1 MKKTMK
7 EIRNSQAMKKFIHNK
22 KAMLGLAIVT
32 ILVLAVV
39 FIPLFADLDPYT
51 TDRAAGFNKPPSDAH
66 ILGTDDVGRDLFAR
80 LLYGGRISLFV
91 GITSTIISV
100 LIGIPLGLIAGYF
113 RGTAESIIMRTAD
126 AFMSFPSMV
135 LILVL
140 VAVFGPS
147 ILTVTV
153 VIGVLGWTAIAKL
166 IYGNVLSIREREYI
180 QAARAVGVST
190 KKILFSEVLP
200 NAIPPVWAN
209 ISFRVAGA
217 ILTES
222 SLSFL
227 GMGVQTPQA
236 SWGNIIFAA
245 QNLLVL
251 IGGVHIK
258 QEHAALFHKKARI
271 GNGGI
276 QIRDVVE
283 GIKGRY
289 RCPDG
294 AVKIQLEQILP
305 EQQQTAGKPQLLSL
319 IPHHAEHLFRL
330 VDADHIIARLGEH
343 QGQFAGATAKV
354 GKDAVMDAVSVQLF
368 ADMGIENVVVGL
380 AVELIVKI
388 RKLVVGH
395 GVTLPLRY
403 TRPRQRR

>member
-153 VIGVLGWTAIAKL
+153 VIGVLGWTAIAKQ

-251 IGGVHIK
+251 T
-258 QEHAALFHKKARI
+258 ARPWVWLPP
-271 GNGGI
+271 GI
-276 QIRDVVE
+276 
-283 GIKGRY
+283 
-289 RCPDG
+289 C
-294 AVKIQLEQILP
+294 
-305 EQQQTAGKPQLLSL
+305 
-319 IPHHAEHLFRL
+319 
-330 VDADHIIARLGEH
+330 II
-343 QGQFAGATAKV
+343 
-354 GKDAVMDAVSVQLF
+354 
-368 ADMGIENVVVGL
+368 
-380 AVELIVKI
+380 
-388 RKLVVGH
+388 LVVIGFNFIGE
-395 GVTLPLRY
+395 GVRDALDPKTKE
-403 TRPRQRR
+403 

>member
-1 MKKTMK
+1 MKK
-7 EIRNSQAMKKFIHNK
+7 ILSNQAVKKFMHNR
-22 KAMLGLAIVT
+22 KAVLGLIIVCF
-32 ILVLAVV
+32 LVLAVILMPI
-39 FIPLFADLDPYT
+39 FMKLDPYT
-51 TDRAAGFNKPPSDAH
+51 TDRAVGFNKAPCPGH
-66 ILGTDDVGRDLFAR
+66 LLGTDDVGRDLFAR

-91 GITSTIISV
+91 GIMSTIISV

-113 RGTAESIIMRTAD
+113 RGIAETVIMRVAD
-126 AFMSFPSMV
+126 AFMSFPTMV

-180 QAARAVGVST
+180 QATKAIGMST
-190 KKILFSEVLP
+190 PKILLSEVLP

-251 IGGVHIK
+251 T
-258 QEHAALFHKKARI
+258 ARPWVWFPP
-271 GNGGI
+271 GI
-276 QIRDVVE
+276 CI
-283 GIKGRY
+283 
-289 RCPDG
+289 
-294 AVKIQLEQILP
+294 IL
-305 EQQQTAGKPQLLSL
+305 
-319 IPHHAEHLFRL
+319 
-330 VDADHIIARLGEH
+330 
-343 QGQFAGATAKV
+343 
-354 GKDAVMDAVSVQLF
+354 
-368 ADMGIENVVVGL
+368 VVVGFNFIGEGVRDAQNR
-380 AVELIVKI
+380 AVYIKKFKGGSL
-388 RKLVVGH
+388 
-395 GVTLPLRY
+395 
-403 TRPRQRR
+403 

>member
-1 MKKTMK
+1 MKK
-7 EIRNSQAMKKFIHNK
+7 ILSNQAVKKFMHNR
-22 KAMLGLAIVT
+22 KAVLGLIIVCF
-32 ILVLAVV
+32 LVLAVILMPI
-39 FIPLFADLDPYT
+39 FMKLDPYT
-51 TDRAAGFNKPPSDAH
+51 TDRAVGFNKAPCPGH
-66 ILGTDDVGRDLFAR
+66 LLGTDDVGRDLFAR

-91 GITSTIISV
+91 GIMSTIISV

-113 RGTAESIIMRTAD
+113 RGIAETVIMRVAD
-126 AFMSFPSMV
+126 AFMSFPTMV

-180 QAARAVGVST
+180 QATKALGMST
-190 KKILFSEVLP
+190 PKILLSEVLP

-251 IGGVHIK
+251 T
-258 QEHAALFHKKARI
+258 ARPWVWFPP
-271 GNGGI
+271 GI
-276 QIRDVVE
+276 CI
-283 GIKGRY
+283 
-289 RCPDG
+289 
-294 AVKIQLEQILP
+294 IL
-305 EQQQTAGKPQLLSL
+305 
-319 IPHHAEHLFRL
+319 
-330 VDADHIIARLGEH
+330 
-343 QGQFAGATAKV
+343 
-354 GKDAVMDAVSVQLF
+354 
-368 ADMGIENVVVGL
+368 VVVGFNFIG
-380 AVELIVKI
+380 E
-388 RKLVVGH
+388 
-395 GVTLPLRY
+395 GVRDALDPKTK
-403 TRPRQRR
+403 

>member
-222 SLSFL
+222 FLSFL

-251 IGGVHIK
+251 T
-258 QEHAALFHKKARI
+258 ARPWVWLPP
-271 GNGGI
+271 GI
-276 QIRDVVE
+276 
-283 GIKGRY
+283 
-289 RCPDG
+289 C
-294 AVKIQLEQILP
+294 
-305 EQQQTAGKPQLLSL
+305 
-319 IPHHAEHLFRL
+319 
-330 VDADHIIARLGEH
+330 II
-343 QGQFAGATAKV
+343 
-354 GKDAVMDAVSVQLF
+354 
-368 ADMGIENVVVGL
+368 
-380 AVELIVKI
+380 
-388 RKLVVGH
+388 LVVIGFNFIGE
-395 GVTLPLRY
+395 GVRDALDPKTKE
-403 TRPRQRR
+403 

>member
-7 EIRNSQAMKKFIHNK
+7 EIWNSQAMKKFVHNK
-22 KAMLGLAIVT
+22 KAMLGLAIVM

-190 KKILFSEVLP
+190 RKILFSEVLP

-251 IGGVHIK
+251 T
-258 QEHAALFHKKARI
+258 ARPWVWLPP
-271 GNGGI
+271 GI
-276 QIRDVVE
+276 
-283 GIKGRY
+283 
-289 RCPDG
+289 C
-294 AVKIQLEQILP
+294 
-305 EQQQTAGKPQLLSL
+305 
-319 IPHHAEHLFRL
+319 
-330 VDADHIIARLGEH
+330 II
-343 QGQFAGATAKV
+343 
-354 GKDAVMDAVSVQLF
+354 
-368 ADMGIENVVVGL
+368 
-380 AVELIVKI
+380 
-388 RKLVVGH
+388 LVVIGFNFIGE
-395 GVTLPLRY
+395 GVRDALDPKTKE
-403 TRPRQRR
+403 

>member
-1 MKKTMK
+1 MKK
-7 EIRNSQAMKKFIHNK
+7 ILNNQAVKKFMHNR
-22 KAMLGLAIVT
+22 KAVLGLIIVCF
-32 ILVLAVV
+32 LVLAVIL
-39 FIPLFADLDPYT
+39 IPIFMKLDPYT
-51 TDRAAGFNKPPSDAH
+51 TDRAVGFNKAPCSGHP
-66 ILGTDDVGRDLFAR
+66 LGTDDVGRDLFAR

-91 GITSTIISV
+91 GIMSTIISV

-113 RGTAESIIMRTAD
+113 RGIAETVIMRVAD
-126 AFMSFPSMV
+126 AFMSFPTMV

-153 VIGVLGWTAIAKL
+153 VLGVLGWTAIAKL

-180 QAARAVGVST
+180 QATKAIGMST
-190 KKILFSEVLP
+190 PKILLSEVLP

-251 IGGVHIK
+251 T
-258 QEHAALFHKKARI
+258 ARPWVWFPP
-271 GNGGI
+271 GI
-276 QIRDVVE
+276 CI
-283 GIKGRY
+283 
-289 RCPDG
+289 
-294 AVKIQLEQILP
+294 IL
-305 EQQQTAGKPQLLSL
+305 
-319 IPHHAEHLFRL
+319 
-330 VDADHIIARLGEH
+330 
-343 QGQFAGATAKV
+343 
-354 GKDAVMDAVSVQLF
+354 
-368 ADMGIENVVVGL
+368 VVVGFNFIG
-380 AVELIVKI
+380 E
-388 RKLVVGH
+388 
-395 GVTLPLRY
+395 GVRDALDPKTK
-403 TRPRQRR
+403 

>member
-1 MKKTMK
+1 MKK
-7 EIRNSQAMKKFIHNK
+7 ILSNQAVKKFMHNR
-22 KAMLGLAIVT
+22 KAVLGLIIVCF
-32 ILVLAVV
+32 LVLAVILMPI
-39 FIPLFADLDPYT
+39 FMKLDPYT
-51 TDRAAGFNKPPSDAH
+51 TDRAVGFNKAPCPGH
-66 ILGTDDVGRDLFAR
+66 LLGTDDVGRDLFAR

-91 GITSTIISV
+91 GIMSTIISV

-113 RGTAESIIMRTAD
+113 RGIAETVIMRVAD
-126 AFMSFPSMV
+126 AFMSFPTMV

-166 IYGNVLSIREREYI
+166 IYGNVLSIRDREYI
-180 QAARAVGVST
+180 QATKAIGMST
-190 KKILFSEVLP
+190 PKILLSEVLP

-251 IGGVHIK
+251 T
-258 QEHAALFHKKARI
+258 ARPWVWFPP
-271 GNGGI
+271 GI
-276 QIRDVVE
+276 CI
-283 GIKGRY
+283 
-289 RCPDG
+289 
-294 AVKIQLEQILP
+294 IL
-305 EQQQTAGKPQLLSL
+305 
-319 IPHHAEHLFRL
+319 
-330 VDADHIIARLGEH
+330 
-343 QGQFAGATAKV
+343 
-354 GKDAVMDAVSVQLF
+354 
-368 ADMGIENVVVGL
+368 VVVGFNFIG
-380 AVELIVKI
+380 E
-388 RKLVVGH
+388 
-395 GVTLPLRY
+395 GVRDALDPKTK
-403 TRPRQRR
+403 

>member
-7 EIRNSQAMKKFIHNK
+7 EIRNSQARKKFIHNK

-251 IGGVHIK
+251 T
-258 QEHAALFHKKARI
+258 ARPWVWLPP
-271 GNGGI
+271 GI
-276 QIRDVVE
+276 
-283 GIKGRY
+283 
-289 RCPDG
+289 C
-294 AVKIQLEQILP
+294 
-305 EQQQTAGKPQLLSL
+305 
-319 IPHHAEHLFRL
+319 
-330 VDADHIIARLGEH
+330 II
-343 QGQFAGATAKV
+343 
-354 GKDAVMDAVSVQLF
+354 
-368 ADMGIENVVVGL
+368 
-380 AVELIVKI
+380 
-388 RKLVVGH
+388 LVVIGFNFIGE
-395 GVTLPLRY
+395 GVRDALDPKTKE
-403 TRPRQRR
+403 

>member
-7 EIRNSQAMKKFIHNK
+7 EIWNSQAMKKFIHNK

-100 LIGIPLGLIAGYF
+100 LIGSPLGLIAGYF

-251 IGGVHIK
+251 T
-258 QEHAALFHKKARI
+258 ARPWVWLPP
-271 GNGGI
+271 GI
-276 QIRDVVE
+276 
-283 GIKGRY
+283 
-289 RCPDG
+289 C
-294 AVKIQLEQILP
+294 
-305 EQQQTAGKPQLLSL
+305 
-319 IPHHAEHLFRL
+319 
-330 VDADHIIARLGEH
+330 II
-343 QGQFAGATAKV
+343 
-354 GKDAVMDAVSVQLF
+354 
-368 ADMGIENVVVGL
+368 
-380 AVELIVKI
+380 
-388 RKLVVGH
+388 LVVIGFNFIGE
-395 GVTLPLRY
+395 GVRDALDPKTKE
-403 TRPRQRR
+403 

>member
-1 MKKTMK
+1 MKK
-7 EIRNSQAMKKFIHNK
+7 ILSNQAVKKFMHNR
-22 KAMLGLAIVT
+22 KAVLGLIIVCF
-32 ILVLAVV
+32 LVLAVILMPI
-39 FIPLFADLDPYT
+39 FMKLDPYT
-51 TDRAAGFNKPPSDAH
+51 TDRAVGFNKAPCPGH
-66 ILGTDDVGRDLFAR
+66 LLGTDDVGRDLFAR

-91 GITSTIISV
+91 GIMSTIISV

-113 RGTAESIIMRTAD
+113 RGIAETVIMRVAD
-126 AFMSFPSMV
+126 AFMSVPTRV

-180 QAARAVGVST
+180 QATKAIGMST
-190 KKILFSEVLP
+190 PKILLSEVLP

-251 IGGVHIK
+251 T
-258 QEHAALFHKKARI
+258 ARPWVWFPP
-271 GNGGI
+271 GI
-276 QIRDVVE
+276 CI
-283 GIKGRY
+283 
-289 RCPDG
+289 
-294 AVKIQLEQILP
+294 IL
-305 EQQQTAGKPQLLSL
+305 
-319 IPHHAEHLFRL
+319 
-330 VDADHIIARLGEH
+330 
-343 QGQFAGATAKV
+343 
-354 GKDAVMDAVSVQLF
+354 
-368 ADMGIENVVVGL
+368 VVVGFNFIG
-380 AVELIVKI
+380 E
-388 RKLVVGH
+388 
-395 GVTLPLRY
+395 GVRDALDPKTK
-403 TRPRQRR
+403 

>member
-7 EIRNSQAMKKFIHNK
+7 EIWNSQAMKKFIHNK

-66 ILGTDDVGRDLFAR
+66 ILGTDDVGRDLLAR

-251 IGGVHIK
+251 T
-258 QEHAALFHKKARI
+258 ARPWVWLPP
-271 GNGGI
+271 GI
-276 QIRDVVE
+276 
-283 GIKGRY
+283 
-289 RCPDG
+289 C
-294 AVKIQLEQILP
+294 
-305 EQQQTAGKPQLLSL
+305 
-319 IPHHAEHLFRL
+319 
-330 VDADHIIARLGEH
+330 II
-343 QGQFAGATAKV
+343 
-354 GKDAVMDAVSVQLF
+354 
-368 ADMGIENVVVGL
+368 
-380 AVELIVKI
+380 
-388 RKLVVGH
+388 LVVIGFNFIGE
-395 GVTLPLRY
+395 GVRDALDPKTKE
-403 TRPRQRR
+403 

>member
-51 TDRAAGFNKPPSDAH
+51 TDRAAGFNKPPSEAH

-251 IGGVHIK
+251 T
-258 QEHAALFHKKARI
+258 ARPWVWLPP
-271 GNGGI
+271 GI
-276 QIRDVVE
+276 
-283 GIKGRY
+283 
-289 RCPDG
+289 C
-294 AVKIQLEQILP
+294 
-305 EQQQTAGKPQLLSL
+305 
-319 IPHHAEHLFRL
+319 
-330 VDADHIIARLGEH
+330 II
-343 QGQFAGATAKV
+343 
-354 GKDAVMDAVSVQLF
+354 
-368 ADMGIENVVVGL
+368 
-380 AVELIVKI
+380 
-388 RKLVVGH
+388 LVVIGFNFIGE
-395 GVTLPLRY
+395 GVRDALDPKTKE
-403 TRPRQRR
+403 

>member
-1 MKKTMK
+1 MKK
-7 EIRNSQAMKKFIHNK
+7 ILSNQAVKKFMHNR
-22 KAMLGLAIVT
+22 KAVLGLIIVCF
-32 ILVLAVV
+32 LVLAVIL
-39 FIPLFADLDPYT
+39 IPIFMKLDPYT
-51 TDRAAGFNKPPSDAH
+51 TDRAVGFNKAPCSGHP
-66 ILGTDDVGRDLFAR
+66 LGTDDVGRDLFAR

-91 GITSTIISV
+91 GIMSTIISV

-113 RGTAESIIMRTAD
+113 RGIAETVIMRVAD
-126 AFMSFPSMV
+126 AFMSFPTMV

-180 QAARAVGVST
+180 QATKAIGMST
-190 KKILFSEVLP
+190 PKILLSEVLP

-209 ISFRVAGA
+209 ISFRAAGA

-251 IGGVHIK
+251 T
-258 QEHAALFHKKARI
+258 ARPWVWFPP
-271 GNGGI
+271 GI
-276 QIRDVVE
+276 CI
-283 GIKGRY
+283 
-289 RCPDG
+289 
-294 AVKIQLEQILP
+294 IL
-305 EQQQTAGKPQLLSL
+305 
-319 IPHHAEHLFRL
+319 
-330 VDADHIIARLGEH
+330 
-343 QGQFAGATAKV
+343 
-354 GKDAVMDAVSVQLF
+354 
-368 ADMGIENVVVGL
+368 VVVGFNFIG
-380 AVELIVKI
+380 E
-388 RKLVVGH
+388 
-395 GVTLPLRY
+395 GVRDALDPKTK
-403 TRPRQRR
+403 

>member
-1 MKKTMK
+1 MEKVFQNQAVKKM
-7 EIRNSQAMKKFIHNK
+7 IHNK

-32 ILVLAVV
+32 FLVLAVILIPV
-39 FIPLFADLDPYT
+39 FMELDPYT
-51 TDRAAGFNKPPSDAH
+51 TDRTAGFNKPPSSEH

-91 GITSTIISV
+91 GIMSTIISV
-100 LIGIPLGLIAGYF
+100 VIGISLGLIAGYF
-113 RGTAESIIMRTAD
+113 RGVAESIIMRTAD

-140 VAVFGPS
+140 VAVYGPS
-147 ILTVTV
+147 VLTVTV

-166 IYGNVLSIREREYI
+166 IYGNVLSIRECEYI
-180 QAARAVGVST
+180 QASKAVGVGAFR
-190 KKILFSEVLP
+190 ILFSEVLP

-251 IGGVHIK
+251 T
-258 QEHAALFHKKARI
+258 ARPWVWLPP
-271 GNGGI
+271 GI
-276 QIRDVVE
+276 CI
-283 GIKGRY
+283 
-289 RCPDG
+289 
-294 AVKIQLEQILP
+294 IL
-305 EQQQTAGKPQLLSL
+305 
-319 IPHHAEHLFRL
+319 
-330 VDADHIIARLGEH
+330 
-343 QGQFAGATAKV
+343 
-354 GKDAVMDAVSVQLF
+354 
-368 ADMGIENVVVGL
+368 VVVGFNFIG
-380 AVELIVKI
+380 E
-388 RKLVVGH
+388 
-395 GVTLPLRY
+395 GVRDALDPKTKV
-403 TRPRQRR
+403 

>member
-91 GITSTIISV
+91 GITSTIIFV

-251 IGGVHIK
+251 T
-258 QEHAALFHKKARI
+258 ARPWVWLPP
-271 GNGGI
+271 GI
-276 QIRDVVE
+276 
-283 GIKGRY
+283 
-289 RCPDG
+289 C
-294 AVKIQLEQILP
+294 
-305 EQQQTAGKPQLLSL
+305 
-319 IPHHAEHLFRL
+319 
-330 VDADHIIARLGEH
+330 II
-343 QGQFAGATAKV
+343 
-354 GKDAVMDAVSVQLF
+354 
-368 ADMGIENVVVGL
+368 
-380 AVELIVKI
+380 
-388 RKLVVGH
+388 LVVIGFNFIGE
-395 GVTLPLRY
+395 GVRDALDPKTKE
-403 TRPRQRR
+403 

>member
-1 MKKTMK
+1 MKKILSNK
-7 EIRNSQAMKKFIHNK
+7 SVKKFLHNK
-22 KAMLGLAIVT
+22 KAMLGLFIVLF
-32 ILVLAVV
+32 LVLAVTLLPV
-39 FIPLFADLDPYT
+39 FMDLDPYT
-51 TDRAAGFNKPPSDAH
+51 TDKAAGFNKGPSAGH
-66 ILGTDDVGRDLFAR
+66 LFGTDDVGRDLFAR

-100 LIGIPLGLIAGYF
+100 LVGIPLGLVAGYF
-113 RGTAESIIMRTAD
+113 RGAAESIIMRTAD

-166 IYGNVLSIREREYI
+166 IYGNVLSIREQEYI
-180 QAARAVGVST
+180 QAAKTAGIPTV
-190 KKILFSEVLP
+190 KILFSEVLP

-251 IGGVHIK
+251 T
-258 QEHAALFHKKARI
+258 ARPWVWLPP
-271 GNGGI
+271 GI
-276 QIRDVVE
+276 
-283 GIKGRY
+283 
-289 RCPDG
+289 C
-294 AVKIQLEQILP
+294 
-305 EQQQTAGKPQLLSL
+305 
-319 IPHHAEHLFRL
+319 
-330 VDADHIIARLGEH
+330 II
-343 QGQFAGATAKV
+343 
-354 GKDAVMDAVSVQLF
+354 
-368 ADMGIENVVVGL
+368 
-380 AVELIVKI
+380 
-388 RKLVVGH
+388 LVVIGFNFIGE
-395 GVTLPLRY
+395 GVRSALDPK
-403 TRPRQRR
+403 TRE

>member
-1 MKKTMK
+1 MKK
-7 EIRNSQAMKKFIHNK
+7 ILSNQAVKKFMHNR
-22 KAMLGLAIVT
+22 KAVLGLIIVCF
-32 ILVLAVV
+32 LVLAVILMPI
-39 FIPLFADLDPYT
+39 FMKLDPYT
-51 TDRAAGFNKPPSDAH
+51 TDRAVGFNKAPCPGH
-66 ILGTDDVGRDLFAR
+66 LLGTDDVGRDLFAR

-91 GITSTIISV
+91 GIMSTIISV

-113 RGTAESIIMRTAD
+113 RGIAETVIMRVAD
-126 AFMSFPSMV
+126 AFMSFPTMV

-180 QAARAVGVST
+180 QATKAIGMST
-190 KKILFSEVLP
+190 PKILLSEVLP

-251 IGGVHIK
+251 T
-258 QEHAALFHKKARI
+258 ARPWVWFPP
-271 GNGGI
+271 GI
-276 QIRDVVE
+276 CI
-283 GIKGRY
+283 
-289 RCPDG
+289 
-294 AVKIQLEQILP
+294 IL
-305 EQQQTAGKPQLLSL
+305 
-319 IPHHAEHLFRL
+319 
-330 VDADHIIARLGEH
+330 
-343 QGQFAGATAKV
+343 
-354 GKDAVMDAVSVQLF
+354 
-368 ADMGIENVVVGL
+368 VVVGFNFIGEGVRDAL
-380 AVELIVKI
+380 DPKQNRAVYIKKFKGGSL
-388 RKLVVGH
+388 
-395 GVTLPLRY
+395 
-403 TRPRQRR
+403 

>member
-1 MKKTMK
+1 MKK
-7 EIRNSQAMKKFIHNK
+7 ILSNQAVKKFMHNR
-22 KAMLGLAIVT
+22 KAVLGLTIVCF
-32 ILVLAVV
+32 LVLAVILMPI
-39 FIPLFADLDPYT
+39 FMKLDPYT
-51 TDRAAGFNKPPSDAH
+51 TDRAVGFNKAPCPGH
-66 ILGTDDVGRDLFAR
+66 LLGTDDVGRDLFAR

-91 GITSTIISV
+91 GIMSTIISV

-113 RGTAESIIMRTAD
+113 RGIAETVIMRVAD
-126 AFMSFPSMV
+126 AFMSFPTMV

-180 QAARAVGVST
+180 QATKAIGMST
-190 KKILFSEVLP
+190 PKILLSEVLP

-251 IGGVHIK
+251 T
-258 QEHAALFHKKARI
+258 ARPWVWFPP
-271 GNGGI
+271 GI
-276 QIRDVVE
+276 CI
-283 GIKGRY
+283 
-289 RCPDG
+289 
-294 AVKIQLEQILP
+294 IL
-305 EQQQTAGKPQLLSL
+305 
-319 IPHHAEHLFRL
+319 
-330 VDADHIIARLGEH
+330 
-343 QGQFAGATAKV
+343 
-354 GKDAVMDAVSVQLF
+354 
-368 ADMGIENVVVGL
+368 VVVGFNFIG
-380 AVELIVKI
+380 E
-388 RKLVVGH
+388 
-395 GVTLPLRY
+395 GVRDALDPKTK
-403 TRPRQRR
+403 

>member
-1 MKKTMK
+1 MKKILENQTL
-7 EIRNSQAMKKFIHNK
+7 RKFLRNK
-22 KAMLGLAIVT
+22 KAVFGVIVVAL
-32 ILVLAVV
+32 LVLAVLL
-39 FIPLFADLDPYT
+39 IPLFMDLDPYT
-51 TDRAAGFNKPPSDAH
+51 TDRTAGFNARPSSSH

-80 LLYGGRISLFV
+80 LLYGGRVSLFV

-113 RGTAESIIMRTAD
+113 RGKAESVIMRVAD

-153 VIGVLGWTAIAKL
+153 VIGILGWTAIAKL
-166 IYGNVLSIREREYI
+166 IYGNVLSIREQEYI
-180 QAARAVGVST
+180 QAARAIGMKT
-190 KKILFSEVLP
+190 GPILLTEVLP

-236 SWGNIIFAA
+236 SWGNIIYAA

-251 IGGVHIK
+251 T
-258 QEHAALFHKKARI
+258 ARPWVWI
-271 GNGGI
+271 PPGLCI
-276 QIRDVVE
+276 
-283 GIKGRY
+283 
-289 RCPDG
+289 
-294 AVKIQLEQILP
+294 IL
-305 EQQQTAGKPQLLSL
+305 
-319 IPHHAEHLFRL
+319 
-330 VDADHIIARLGEH
+330 
-343 QGQFAGATAKV
+343 
-354 GKDAVMDAVSVQLF
+354 
-368 ADMGIENVVVGL
+368 VVVGFNFIG
-380 AVELIVKI
+380 E
-388 RKLVVGH
+388 
-395 GVTLPLRY
+395 GVRDALDPKTK
-403 TRPRQRR
+403 

>member
-1 MKKTMK
+1 MKK
-7 EIRNSQAMKKFIHNK
+7 ILINQAVKKFMHNR
-22 KAMLGLAIVT
+22 KAVLGLIIVCF
-32 ILVLAVV
+32 LVLAVIL
-39 FIPLFADLDPYT
+39 IPIFMKLDPYT
-51 TDRAAGFNKPPSDAH
+51 TDRAVGFNKAPCSGHP
-66 ILGTDDVGRDLFAR
+66 LGTDDVGRDLFAR

-91 GITSTIISV
+91 GIMSTIISV

-113 RGTAESIIMRTAD
+113 RGIAETVIMRVAD
-126 AFMSFPSMV
+126 AFMSFPTMV

-180 QAARAVGVST
+180 QATKAIGMST
-190 KKILFSEVLP
+190 PKILLSEVLP

-251 IGGVHIK
+251 T
-258 QEHAALFHKKARI
+258 ARPWVWFPP
-271 GNGGI
+271 GI
-276 QIRDVVE
+276 CI
-283 GIKGRY
+283 
-289 RCPDG
+289 
-294 AVKIQLEQILP
+294 IL
-305 EQQQTAGKPQLLSL
+305 
-319 IPHHAEHLFRL
+319 
-330 VDADHIIARLGEH
+330 
-343 QGQFAGATAKV
+343 
-354 GKDAVMDAVSVQLF
+354 
-368 ADMGIENVVVGL
+368 VVVGFNFIG
-380 AVELIVKI
+380 E
-388 RKLVVGH
+388 
-395 GVTLPLRY
+395 GVRDALDPKTK
-403 TRPRQRR
+403 

>member
-1 MKKTMK
+1 MKK
-7 EIRNSQAMKKFIHNK
+7 ILNNQAVKKFMHNR
-22 KAMLGLAIVT
+22 KAVLCLIIVCF
-32 ILVLAVV
+32 LVLAVILMPI
-39 FIPLFADLDPYT
+39 FMKLDPYT
-51 TDRAAGFNKPPSDAH
+51 TDRAVGFNKAPCPGH
-66 ILGTDDVGRDLFAR
+66 LLGTDDVGRDLFAR

-91 GITSTIISV
+91 GIMSTIISV

-113 RGTAESIIMRTAD
+113 RGIAETVIMRVAD
-126 AFMSFPSMV
+126 AFMSFPTMV

-180 QAARAVGVST
+180 QATKAIGMST
-190 KKILFSEVLP
+190 PKILLSEVLP

-251 IGGVHIK
+251 T
-258 QEHAALFHKKARI
+258 ARPWVWFPP
-271 GNGGI
+271 GI
-276 QIRDVVE
+276 CI
-283 GIKGRY
+283 
-289 RCPDG
+289 
-294 AVKIQLEQILP
+294 IL
-305 EQQQTAGKPQLLSL
+305 
-319 IPHHAEHLFRL
+319 
-330 VDADHIIARLGEH
+330 
-343 QGQFAGATAKV
+343 
-354 GKDAVMDAVSVQLF
+354 
-368 ADMGIENVVVGL
+368 VVVGFNFIG
-380 AVELIVKI
+380 E
-388 RKLVVGH
+388 
-395 GVTLPLRY
+395 GVRDALDPKTK
-403 TRPRQRR
+403 

>member
-166 IYGNVLSIREREYI
+166 IYGNVLSIRERESI

-251 IGGVHIK
+251 T
-258 QEHAALFHKKARI
+258 ARPWVWLPP
-271 GNGGI
+271 GI
-276 QIRDVVE
+276 
-283 GIKGRY
+283 
-289 RCPDG
+289 C
-294 AVKIQLEQILP
+294 
-305 EQQQTAGKPQLLSL
+305 
-319 IPHHAEHLFRL
+319 
-330 VDADHIIARLGEH
+330 II
-343 QGQFAGATAKV
+343 
-354 GKDAVMDAVSVQLF
+354 
-368 ADMGIENVVVGL
+368 
-380 AVELIVKI
+380 
-388 RKLVVGH
+388 LVVIGFNFIGE
-395 GVTLPLRY
+395 GVRDALDPKTKE
-403 TRPRQRR
+403 

>member
-1 MKKTMK
+1 MKK
-7 EIRNSQAMKKFIHNK
+7 ILSNQAVKKFMHNR
-22 KAMLGLAIVT
+22 KAVLGLIIVCF
-32 ILVLAVV
+32 LVLAVIL
-39 FIPLFADLDPYT
+39 IPIFMKLDPYT
-51 TDRAAGFNKPPSDAH
+51 TDRAVGFNKAPCSGHP
-66 ILGTDDVGRDLFAR
+66 LGTDDVGRDLFAR

-91 GITSTIISV
+91 GIMSTIISV

-113 RGTAESIIMRTAD
+113 RGIAETVIMRVAD
-126 AFMSFPSMV
+126 AFMSFPTMV

-166 IYGNVLSIREREYI
+166 INGNVLSIREREYI
-180 QAARAVGVST
+180 QATKAIGMST
-190 KKILFSEVLP
+190 PKILLSEVLP

-251 IGGVHIK
+251 T
-258 QEHAALFHKKARI
+258 ARPWVWFPP
-271 GNGGI
+271 GI
-276 QIRDVVE
+276 CI
-283 GIKGRY
+283 
-289 RCPDG
+289 
-294 AVKIQLEQILP
+294 IL
-305 EQQQTAGKPQLLSL
+305 
-319 IPHHAEHLFRL
+319 
-330 VDADHIIARLGEH
+330 
-343 QGQFAGATAKV
+343 
-354 GKDAVMDAVSVQLF
+354 
-368 ADMGIENVVVGL
+368 VVVGFNFIG
-380 AVELIVKI
+380 E
-388 RKLVVGH
+388 
-395 GVTLPLRY
+395 GVRDALDPKTK
-403 TRPRQRR
+403 

>member
-1 MKKTMK
+1 MKK
-7 EIRNSQAMKKFIHNK
+7 ILSDQAVKKFMHNR
-22 KAMLGLAIVT
+22 KAVLGLIIVCF
-32 ILVLAVV
+32 LVLAVIL
-39 FIPLFADLDPYT
+39 IPIFMKLDPYT
-51 TDRAAGFNKPPSDAH
+51 TDRAVGFNKAPCSGHP
-66 ILGTDDVGRDLFAR
+66 LGTDDVGRDLFAR

-91 GITSTIISV
+91 GIMSTIISV

-113 RGTAESIIMRTAD
+113 RGIAETVIMRVAD
-126 AFMSFPSMV
+126 AFMSFPTMV

-180 QAARAVGVST
+180 QATKAIGMST
-190 KKILFSEVLP
+190 PKILLSEVLP

-251 IGGVHIK
+251 T
-258 QEHAALFHKKARI
+258 ARPWVWFPP
-271 GNGGI
+271 GI
-276 QIRDVVE
+276 CI
-283 GIKGRY
+283 
-289 RCPDG
+289 
-294 AVKIQLEQILP
+294 IL
-305 EQQQTAGKPQLLSL
+305 
-319 IPHHAEHLFRL
+319 
-330 VDADHIIARLGEH
+330 
-343 QGQFAGATAKV
+343 
-354 GKDAVMDAVSVQLF
+354 
-368 ADMGIENVVVGL
+368 VVVGFNFIG
-380 AVELIVKI
+380 E
-388 RKLVVGH
+388 
-395 GVTLPLRY
+395 GVRDALDPKTK
-403 TRPRQRR
+403 

>member
-1 MKKTMK
+1 MKKTIK
-7 EIRNSQAMKKFIHNK
+7 EIWNSQAMKKFIHNK

-251 IGGVHIK
+251 T
-258 QEHAALFHKKARI
+258 ARPWVWLPP
-271 GNGGI
+271 GI
-276 QIRDVVE
+276 
-283 GIKGRY
+283 
-289 RCPDG
+289 C
-294 AVKIQLEQILP
+294 
-305 EQQQTAGKPQLLSL
+305 
-319 IPHHAEHLFRL
+319 
-330 VDADHIIARLGEH
+330 II
-343 QGQFAGATAKV
+343 
-354 GKDAVMDAVSVQLF
+354 
-368 ADMGIENVVVGL
+368 
-380 AVELIVKI
+380 
-388 RKLVVGH
+388 LVVIGFNFIGE
-395 GVTLPLRY
+395 GVRDALDPKTKE
-403 TRPRQRR
+403 

>member
-1 MKKTMK
+1 MKK
-7 EIRNSQAMKKFIHNK
+7 ILSNQAVKKFMHNR
-22 KAMLGLAIVT
+22 KAVLGLIIVCF
-32 ILVLAVV
+32 LVLAVIL
-39 FIPLFADLDPYT
+39 IPIFMKLDPYT
-51 TDRAAGFNKPPSDAH
+51 TDRAVGFNKAPCSGHP
-66 ILGTDDVGRDLFAR
+66 LGTDDVGRDLFAR

-91 GITSTIISV
+91 GIMSTIISV

-113 RGTAESIIMRTAD
+113 RGIAETVIMRVAD
-126 AFMSFPSMV
+126 AFMSFPTMV

-180 QAARAVGVST
+180 QATKAIGMST
-190 KKILFSEVLP
+190 PKILLSEVLP

-222 SLSFL
+222 SLSFR

-251 IGGVHIK
+251 T
-258 QEHAALFHKKARI
+258 ARPWVWFPP
-271 GNGGI
+271 GI
-276 QIRDVVE
+276 CI
-283 GIKGRY
+283 
-289 RCPDG
+289 
-294 AVKIQLEQILP
+294 IL
-305 EQQQTAGKPQLLSL
+305 
-319 IPHHAEHLFRL
+319 
-330 VDADHIIARLGEH
+330 
-343 QGQFAGATAKV
+343 
-354 GKDAVMDAVSVQLF
+354 
-368 ADMGIENVVVGL
+368 VVVGFNFIG
-380 AVELIVKI
+380 E
-388 RKLVVGH
+388 
-395 GVTLPLRY
+395 GVRDALDPKTK
-403 TRPRQRR
+403 

>member
-7 EIRNSQAMKKFIHNK
+7 EIWNSQAMKKFIHNK

-251 IGGVHIK
+251 T
-258 QEHAALFHKKARI
+258 ARPWVWLPP
-271 GNGGI
+271 GI
-276 QIRDVVE
+276 
-283 GIKGRY
+283 
-289 RCPDG
+289 C
-294 AVKIQLEQILP
+294 
-305 EQQQTAGKPQLLSL
+305 
-319 IPHHAEHLFRL
+319 
-330 VDADHIIARLGEH
+330 II
-343 QGQFAGATAKV
+343 
-354 GKDAVMDAVSVQLF
+354 
-368 ADMGIENVVVGL
+368 
-380 AVELIVKI
+380 
-388 RKLVVGH
+388 LVVIGFNFIGE
-395 GVTLPLRY
+395 GVRDALDPETKE
-403 TRPRQRR
+403 

>member
-7 EIRNSQAMKKFIHNK
+7 EIWNSQAMKKFIHNK

-251 IGGVHIK
+251 TARPWVWLPPGICIILVAIGFNFIGEGVRD
-258 QEHAALFHKKARI
+258 ALDPKTK
-271 GNGGI
+271 
-276 QIRDVVE
+276 E
-283 GIKGRY
+283 
-289 RCPDG
+289 
-294 AVKIQLEQILP
+294 
-305 EQQQTAGKPQLLSL
+305 
-319 IPHHAEHLFRL
+319 
-330 VDADHIIARLGEH
+330 
-343 QGQFAGATAKV
+343 
-354 GKDAVMDAVSVQLF
+354 
-368 ADMGIENVVVGL
+368 
-380 AVELIVKI
+380 
-388 RKLVVGH
+388 
-395 GVTLPLRY
+395 
-403 TRPRQRR
+403 